1 MGAERGVGVRR
12 RLFPIGAGP
21 LRLWLRPGVA
31 AGAGLAALLG
41 LGGRVWVHGV
51 RVTWARG
58 EPDTDL
64 PWDRCAL
71 LAVGD
76 EDPHDAGDGVEV
88 CFPSVLPGDFGVFET
103 ALATSATLTQ

>member
-1 MGAERGVGVRR
+1 MGAERSVRVRR
-12 RLFPIGAGP
+12 LLFPIGAGP

-31 AGAGLAALLG
+31 ADAGLAALLG
-41 LGGRVWVHGV
+41 LGGRVRVHGV
-51 RVTWARG
+51 RVVWPRG

-76 EDPHDAGDGVEV
+76 EDPNNTGDGVEV
-88 CFPSVLPGDFGVFET
+88 CFPSILPGDLGVFET
-103 ALATSATLTQ
+103 ALAPLAFKLR